1 MFLLAHMK
9 LNINLATFQ
18 HYNVPT
24 IFYLCDNRTF
34 MTEKIL
40 VIGANGQ
47 IGTELVNALRQIH
60 GSDKVIASDIKSPT
74 FSIRHTGP
82 FEIVNVLDEDN
93 LHHVFNKHRPT
104 QVYLLAAILS
114 AVGEQKPKMAWDLN
128 MTGLLH
134 VLDYAVEFKVK
145 KVFWPSS
152 IAVFGPHSPQHQT
165 PQYCVMDPNT
175 VYGFSKLAG
184 ERWCEYYFN
193 KYGLDVRSLRYPGLI
208 GWRAN
213 PGGGTTDYAVHIFH
227 EALKYGR
234 YQSFLSANTALPMMY
249 MDDAIRATLMLMD
262 APAENIKIRSSYNLA
277 GVSFTPAQ
285 LADQIKNILPY
296 FEISYADSDPRQA
309 IADSWPKSI
318 DDSDAINDW
327 GWQLEF
333 DLPKIVEDMIVNL
346 RRGI

>member
-1 MFLLAHMK
+1 MSK
-9 LNINLATFQ
+9 
-18 HYNVPT
+18 
-24 IFYLCDNRTF
+24 
-34 MTEKIL
+34 KIL

-47 IGTELVNALRQIH
+47 IGTELVAALRAIN
-60 GSDKVIASDIKSPT
+60 GADAVIASDINEPGYAMRKNS
-74 FSIRHTGP
+74 GP
-82 FEIVNVLDEDN
+82 FEIINVLDKDN
-93 LHHVFNKHRPT
+93 LRHIFYKHRPG

-128 MTGLLH
+128 MAGLLH
-134 VLDYAVEFKVK
+134 VLDFSVEFKVA

-152 IAVFGPHSPQHQT
+152 IAVFGPHSPQFQT

-227 EALKYGR
+227 QALKKGSYE
-234 YQSFLSANTALPMMY
+234 SFLSENTALPMMY
-249 MDDAIRATLMLMD
+249 MDDAIRATLTLMD
-262 APAENIKIRSSYNLA
+262 TPASAIGIRSAYNLA
-277 GVSFTPAQ
+277 GISFTPAQ
-285 LADQIKNILPY
+285 IAEEIKKHIPG
-296 FEISYADSDPRQA
+296 FEISYASNDPRQA

-318 DDSDAINDW
+318 DDTYAQKEW
-327 GWQLEF
+327 GWKLAY
-333 DLPKIVEDMIVNL
+333 DLPKMVDDMLVNL
-346 RRGI
+346 RKTI

>member
-1 MFLLAHMK
+1 
-9 LNINLATFQ
+9 
-18 HYNVPT
+18 
-24 IFYLCDNRTF
+24 

-47 IGTELVNALRQIH
+47 IGTELVTTLRNIH
-60 GSDKVIASDIKSPT
+60 GAEQVIASDINSPAYA
-74 FSIRHTGP
+74 IRNTGP
-82 FEIVNVLDEDN
+82 FEFVNVLDKDN
-93 LHHVFNKHRPT
+93 LHHIFQKHQPT

-128 MTGLLH
+128 MSGLIH
-134 VLDYAVEFKVK
+134 VLDFAVEFKVA

-152 IAVFGPHSPQHQT
+152 IAVFGPHSPAHNT

-184 ERWCEYYFN
+184 ERWCEYYYN

-227 EALKYGR
+227 EALKNGKYE
-234 YQSFLSANTALPMMY
+234 SFLSADTALPMMY
-249 MDDAIRATLMLMD
+249 MDDAIRATLTLMD
-262 APAENIKIRSSYNLA
+262 APAERLTIRSSYNLA
-277 GVSFTPAQ
+277 GISFTPTQ
-285 LADQIKNILPY
+285 LAEEIKKVIPN
-296 FEISYADSDPRQA
+296 FEITYSQSDPRQA

-318 DDSDAINDW
+318 DDSYAQKDWDWKLQYDLTAMSNDM
-327 GWQLEF
+327 LT
-333 DLPKIVEDMIVNL
+333 NL
-346 RRGI
+346 KSII

>member
-1 MFLLAHMK
+1 
-9 LNINLATFQ
+9 
-18 HYNVPT
+18 
-24 IFYLCDNRTF
+24 

-47 IGTELVNALRQIH
+47 IGTELVNTLRTIH
-60 GSDKVIASDIKSPT
+60 GAGQVIASDINEPAYA
-74 FSIRHTGP
+74 IRNTGP
-82 FEIVNVLDEDN
+82 FEFVNVLDKDN
-93 LHHVFNKHRPT
+93 LHHIFQKHQPT

-128 MTGLLH
+128 MTGLIH
-134 VLDYAVEFKVK
+134 VLDFAVEFKVA

-152 IAVFGPHSPQHQT
+152 IAVFGPHSPQFDT

-193 KYGLDVRSLRYPGLI
+193 KHGLDVRSIRYPGLI

-227 EALKYGR
+227 EALKNGKYE
-234 YQSFLSANTALPMMY
+234 SFLSAETALPMMY
-249 MDDAIRATLMLMD
+249 MDDAIRATLDLMD
-262 APAENIKIRSSYNLA
+262 APAEQITIRSSYNLA
-277 GVSFTPAQ
+277 GISFTPTQ
-285 LADQIKNILPY
+285 LVAEIKNIMPD
-296 FEISYADSDPRQA
+296 FEISYAESDPRQA

-318 DDSDAINDW
+318 DDSYAQKDW
-327 GWQLEF
+327 GWKMEF
-333 DLPKIVEDMIVNL
+333 DLAGITADMLTNL
-346 RRGI
+346 KTMLI